1 MGIIYNEKAKT
12 FTLHTQNTTYQMQI
26 DAYGF
31 LLHLYYGRKI
41 HVCEPLDEN
50 AVAPLIEKHTFQP
63 GNSCVYDREHDAYT
77 LEDLCLEMS
86 AYGKGDIRE
95 PFVELI
101 YEDGSFSS
109 DFVYESSVRFEGRE
123 ARDAEDALPASYDE
137 KNQVEHLCVTLKDNN
152 SALKLELHYYIYE
165 DCDVITRS
173 AKLINDGENAVQIRR
188 LMSCQVDF
196 PTSDHVFTSFH
207 GAWAREM
214 RRWDVPVAAGKYVN
228 ASYTGTSSSRT
239 NPFVML
245 SGRETT
251 EDTGDCYGFNLVYSG
266 NHYEAVEV
274 NSYGKTRFV
283 SGINPQN
290 FCWQLPAGESF
301 EAPEAV
307 MAYSKAGYNGM
318 SQCMHRFV
326 REHIVRGA
334 WKKKVRPVLLNS
346 WEAAYFDINEK
357 KLLQLAKAGKEAGIE
372 LFVMDDGWFG
382 HRDNDRSSLG
392 DWKVNTK
399 KLPNGLAGLCKKI
412 NDLGMDFG
420 IWVEPEMI
428 SENSNLYKEHHDWAM
443 KIPGHPHSEGRN
455 QCILD
460 LCNPEVR
467 KYVIEEMTRVFSSGD
482 IRYAKWDM
490 NRIFSDIYAPSLP
503 AERQGETAH
512 RYVLGLYHIMEELT
526 TRFPKILFE
535 GCSAGG
541 NRFDLGILCYFP
553 QIWASDNTDALC
565 RTEIQNSYSYGYPLS
580 VFTAHVSSCPN
591 HQTLR
596 ITPLETRFQV
606 ASFGVL
612 GYECNLKDLSG
623 SDLNAIRE
631 QIALYKKWREVFQFG
646 TFYRGTENE
655 DSDSETLS
663 WTCVSPDG
671 RRAVGLF
678 FRRLTTPNQS
688 HDWYRPVGL
697 LPDVKYHFYGRNIKY
712 NLKDFGDLVNT
723 VSPVHIKQGSA
734 LQEILSR
741 FVNMDGEKEDLTAYG
756 DTLMLAGIALKP
768 AFAGTGYNSDTRLF
782 PDFSSRIYFM
792 EAVE

>member
-1 MGIIYNEKAKT
+1 MIQTANDI
-12 FTLHTQNTTYQMQI
+12 FVLHTAHTTYAFRKLPTGQ
-26 DAYGF
+26 
-31 LLHLYYGRKI
+31 LEHLYYGRKI

-63 GNSCVYDREHDAYT
+63 GNSCVYDREHNAYT

-95 PFVELI
+95 PFVELVC
-101 YEDGSFSS
+101 EDGSFSS
-109 DFVYESSVRFEGRE
+109 DFVYESSARFEGSE
-123 ARDAEDALPASYDE
+123 ARDVEDALPASYDE

-228 ASYTGTSSSRT
+228 ASYTGTSSSRA

-420 IWVEPEMI
+420 IWVEP
-428 SENSNLYKEHHDWAM
+428 
-443 KIPGHPHSEGRN
+443 
-455 QCILD
+455 
-460 LCNPEVR
+460 
-467 KYVIEEMTRVFSSGD
+467 
-482 IRYAKWDM
+482 
-490 NRIFSDIYAPSLP
+490 
-503 AERQGETAH
+503 
-512 RYVLGLYHIMEELT
+512 GL
-526 TRFPKILFE
+526 
-535 GCSAGG
+535 
-541 NRFDLGILCYFP
+541 
-553 QIWASDNTDALC
+553 
-565 RTEIQNSYSYGYPLS
+565 
-580 VFTAHVSSCPN
+580 
-591 HQTLR
+591 
-596 ITPLETRFQV
+596 
-606 ASFGVL
+606 
-612 GYECNLKDLSG
+612 
-623 SDLNAIRE
+623 
-631 QIALYKKWREVFQFG
+631 
-646 TFYRGTENE
+646 
-655 DSDSETLS
+655 
-663 WTCVSPDG
+663 
-671 RRAVGLF
+671 
-678 FRRLTTPNQS
+678 
-688 HDWYRPVGL
+688 
-697 LPDVKYHFYGRNIKY
+697 
-712 NLKDFGDLVNT
+712 
-723 VSPVHIKQGSA
+723 
-734 LQEILSR
+734 
-741 FVNMDGEKEDLTAYG
+741 
-756 DTLMLAGIALKP
+756 
-768 AFAGTGYNSDTRLF
+768 
-782 PDFSSRIYFM
+782 
-792 EAVE
+792 